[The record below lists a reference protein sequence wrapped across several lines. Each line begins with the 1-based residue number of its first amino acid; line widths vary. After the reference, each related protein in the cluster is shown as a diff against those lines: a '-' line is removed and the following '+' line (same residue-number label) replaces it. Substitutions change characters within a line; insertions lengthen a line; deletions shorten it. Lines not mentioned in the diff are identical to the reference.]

1 MSLMEQIQKDMYA
14 AMKAGEKEKA
24 SALRTV
30 VAKLKDKQI
39 EKRDALTEDEEI
51 KALRSLEK
59 QRKESVEQY
68 KNAGRDELAASE
80 QAEADLIKTYLPQMM
95 DESAIRA
102 IVEEIVADVGAESM
116 SDIGKVMPEVMKQ
129 SAGKADGKI
138 AQSIVRD
145 LLQQS

>member
-51 KALRSLEK
+51 KALRLLEK

-116 SDIGKVMPEVMKQ
+116 SDIGKVMPEVMKRG
-129 SAGKADGKI
+129 AGQIDGKQ
-138 AQSIVRD
+138 AQAILRE
-145 LLQQS
+145 LLG

>member
-1 MSLMEQIQKDMYA
+1 MEQIQKDMYA

-51 KALRSLEK
+51 KALRLLEK

-116 SDIGKVMPEVMKQ
+116 SDIGKVMPEVMKRG
-129 SAGKADGKI
+129 AGQIDGKQ
-138 AQSIVRD
+138 AQAILRE
-145 LLQQS
+145 LLG

>member
-59 QRKESVEQY
+59 QRLESVEQY

-116 SDIGKVMPEVMKQ
+116 SDIGKVMPEVMKRG
-129 SAGKADGKI
+129 AGQIDGKQ
-138 AQSIVRD
+138 AQAILRE
-145 LLQQS
+145 LLG

>member
-1 MSLMEQIQKDMYA
+1 MSLMDQIQKDMYA

-59 QRKESVEQY
+59 QRLESVEQY

-116 SDIGKVMPEVMKQ
+116 SDIGKVMPEVMKRG
-129 SAGKADGKI
+129 AGQIDGKQ
-138 AQSIVRD
+138 AQAILRE
-145 LLQQS
+145 LLG

>member
-1 MSLMEQIQKDMYA
+1 MSIMEQIQKDMYA
-14 AMKAGEKEKA
+14 AMKSGEKEKA

-30 VAKLKDKQI
+30 VAKLKDRQI

-68 KNAGRDELAASE
+68 KNADRDELAASE

-95 DESAIRA
+95 DEAAIRT

-116 SDIGKVMPEVMKQ
+116 SDIGKVMPEVMKRG
-129 SAGKADGKI
+129 AGKIDGKQ
-138 AQSIVRD
+138 AQSILRE
-145 LLQQS
+145 LLG